1 LGRYTTIRV
10 DPEVWECLVNRQA
23 LLTVKRGRRASMSD
37 AVKDILQEAAEAE
50 AAEPGRPEEE
60 DSNAD

>member
-1 LGRYTTIRV
+1 LARYTTIRV

-37 AVKDILQEAAEAE
+37 AVKDILREAAETE
-50 AAEPGRPEEE
+50 AAEPGVPKE
-60 DSNAD
+60 DPDAD